1 MNSYSIII
9 AASLVIIISYFFNRF
24 AQKTSFPSV
33 LLLIILGIGLKQ
45 IDKVTGLLDG
55 FDLLPVL
62 EVLGIIG
69 LIMIVLEAAL
79 DLKLSKD
86 KTSLILKSLAL
97 AFLGL
102 IVNAGLIALIIKSI
116 WILDW
121 YVSFLYSI
129 PLSIMSSAIIIPSVE
144 SLIGRKKEFMIYE
157 STFSDVLGIMM
168 FYFFLSAGH
177 QDTSGILAWNIV
189 GNIGLTI
196 AISVISSY
204 LLLFVF
210 QKIPSETKFFLMIAV
225 LVLLYALAKQLHLSS
240 LLIILVFGLVLS
252 NYKIFTGGKLKKF
265 FIPEDLAVIKED
277 FTMVTMESSFI
288 VRTFFFFIFGLSI
301 SINSL
306 FEGRVILISI
316 LILAVI
322 FASRFGLARL
332 IIGKNSYPEWQIAPR
347 GLITILLF
355 YGIPA
360 DYHIEGFQD
369 FQGILLFVILLTS
382 IIMGHAMIRNR
393 HKIIHPDHVEFQVVN
408 DYNNTK
414 QQFNNKADSDGI
426 PME

>member
-1 MNSYSIII
+1 
-9 AASLVIIISYFFNRF
+9 
-24 AQKTSFPSV
+24 
-33 LLLIILGIGLKQ
+33 
-45 IDKVTGLLDG
+45 
-55 FDLLPVL
+55 
-62 EVLGIIG
+62 
-69 LIMIVLEAAL
+69 
-79 DLKLSKD
+79 
-86 KTSLILKSLAL
+86 
-97 AFLGL
+97 
-102 IVNAGLIALIIKSI
+102 LIIKSI